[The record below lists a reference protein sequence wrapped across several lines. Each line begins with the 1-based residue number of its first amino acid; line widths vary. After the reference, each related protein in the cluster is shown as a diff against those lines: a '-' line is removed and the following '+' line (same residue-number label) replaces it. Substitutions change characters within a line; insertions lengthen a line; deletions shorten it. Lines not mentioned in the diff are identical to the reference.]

1 MVDDSQEC
9 SLLQRRV
16 DELQRLGAKPTERER
31 VCVGCNQFYIV
42 SGYFLEAFTT
52 RVFCGIVL
60 LFVLLFVL
68 QFQFSCIYPDDA
80 VSQLHHFFPTEVY

>member
-16 DELQRLGAKPTERER
+16 DELQRLGPNQLPERER
-31 VCVGCNQFYIV
+31 ESVGCNQFYVV

-52 RVFCGIVL
+52 RVFCGILL

-68 QFQFSCIYPDDA
+68 
-80 VSQLHHFFPTEVY
+80 